1 MHESILLLT
10 FTFSVDADLRTINAT
25 ITFLPLDREACTLV
39 KISDGNIPDGFMV
52 DVSVDDVDLEVPPVL
67 VTITSDD
74 GKVAMQLNTTPL
86 PTLLNVMYIFSVV

>member
-1 MHESILLLT
+1 MCMRVLLLT

-74 GKVAMQLNTTPL
+74 SKGSHAVKLYSPPHL
-86 PTLLNVMYIFSVV
+86 IE